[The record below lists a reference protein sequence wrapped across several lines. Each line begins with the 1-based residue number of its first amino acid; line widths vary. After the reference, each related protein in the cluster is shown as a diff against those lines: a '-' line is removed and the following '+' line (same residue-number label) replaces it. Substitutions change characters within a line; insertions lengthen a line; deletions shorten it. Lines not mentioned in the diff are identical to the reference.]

1 MNRIKKDDRVR
12 LFDRGPNT
20 EWPVS
25 FMVSRCWNG
34 FMDLRLRRV
43 VVMIGMMCV
52 CICVCVYRNALMAV
66 GSSFTLNASQVMND
80 SKAL

>member
-1 MNRIKKDDRVR
+1 
-12 LFDRGPNT
+12 
-20 EWPVS
+20 
-25 FMVSRCWNG
+25 
-34 FMDLRLRRV
+34 MDLRLRRV